1 MDHMIV
7 FVTQSFLNKCYYIG
21 EVILSDKHDPESDKV
36 LIMSHITK
44 ELLNIINSGKRD
56 NL

>member
-1 MDHMIV
+1 MIV

-36 LIMSHITK
+36 LIMSHISK
-44 ELLNIINSGKRD
+44 ESLSIINSGKRD
-56 NL
+56 YL